1 MPAREFFVRMK
12 PALKFALFLMVW
24 RVMPAQTSP
33 SFEVASLRPNRG
45 GSLNTQINLMD
56 GGRLSITNASLKTLI
71 RNAYALQAFQF
82 DGGPGWLDTDMY
94 DIEAKTGRPEKISE
108 AQLPALL
115 QSLLADRFH
124 LKVHRESREATVYA
138 LLIDKNGLKMKAS
151 SGDEVSS
158 ADTGRGVNRM
168 HIRGVA
174 QPVSF
179 LTQNLANRLGR
190 VVTDKT
196 GLAGKYDF
204 AIEWDPQS
212 DADSAGPSL
221 FTVLKEQLGLRL
233 ETQKGHMDVLVID
246 SAEKASDN

>member
-1 MPAREFFVRMK
+1 MRSEEFFVHMT
-12 PALKFALFLMVW
+12 PAVKFAFFLMVC
-24 RVMPAQTSP
+24 VLLPGQSPA
-33 SFEVASLRPNRG
+33 SFEVASVRPNRG

-71 RNAYALQAFQF
+71 RNAYGLQAFQF
-82 DGGPGWLDTDMY
+82 GGGPGWLDTDMY
-94 DIEAKTGRPEKISE
+94 DIEAKTGRPEKITD

-124 LKVHRESREATVYA
+124 LKVHWESREATVYA
-138 LLIDKNGLKMKAS
+138 LLIDKGGLKMKAS
-151 SGDEVSS
+151 SSDEVPLG
-158 ADTGRGVNRM
+158 DTGRGVNRM
-168 HIRGVA
+168 HIKGVA
-174 QPVSF
+174 LPISF

-190 VVTDKT
+190 MVTDQT
-196 GLAGKYDF
+196 GLTGKYDF

-212 DADSAGPSL
+212 DAESAGPSL

-233 ETQKGHMDVLVID
+233 ETQKGHVDVLVVD